1 MEKGRLKTLLLFML
15 MLTGIWGH
23 AEDFT
28 KTYHKQYKA
37 DKSTTMQLIN
47 KYGDMKI
54 INWDKN
60 EIDIKV
66 TITVKTSSQSKAES
80 TFRKIDIDFSESG
93 NIVSAITSLNE
104 SIRNTSFKID
114 YFVKIPRYINVDLS
128 NKYGDLFLNEV
139 NGHANIQVK
148 YGNFTI
154 NKLGRGNI
162 KPLNYIYVA
171 YSDTYCDIDEANWLK
186 MEVAYSK
193 VAIETVQ
200 ALMIASKYSALK
212 IKKVKSIV
220 AESKYDHPFKVG
232 AVRNFIC
239 TGGYSSFEISKLY
252 HKLDLTV
259 KYGNLD
265 LFKVDPDFELIK
277 IDQRYGKSNLH
288 LPANVSYQLE
298 AEAAYGSVK
307 YPKGYRLNKIIDG
320 TESRVWGTVGTN
332 KNAKAKVDVSSR
344 YGNVQI
350 IED

>member
-1 MEKGRLKTLLLFML
+1 MEKGKLKTLLLFLLML
-15 MLTGIWGH
+15 MGIWGY

-28 KTYHKQYKA
+28 KIYHKQYKS

-54 INWDKN
+54 INWDKD

-66 TITVKTSSQSKAES
+66 TITVKTSSESKAEN
-80 TFRKIDIDFSESG
+80 TFEKIDIDFSQSG

-114 YFVKIPRYINVDLS
+114 YFVKIPSYINVDLS

-171 YSDTYCDIDEANWLK
+171 YSDTYCDIEQANWLK
-186 MEVAYSK
+186 MELAYSK
-193 VAIETVQ
+193 IAIETAQ

-252 HKLDLTV
+252 NKLDLTV

-265 LFKVDPDFELIK
+265 LFNVDPGFELIK
-277 IDQRYGKSNLH
+277 IDQRYGKSNLY
-288 LPANVSYQLE
+288 LPANLSYQLE

-307 YPKGYRLNKIIDG
+307 YPKHYKLNKVIDG
-320 TESRVWGTVGTN
+320 TESRVWGTVGAN
-332 KNAKAKVDVSSR
+332 KNTKSKLDVSSR
-344 YGNVQI
+344 YGNIQI
-350 IED
+350 FEK

>member
-1 MEKGRLKTLLLFML
+1 MKRGELKLLLLITFL
-15 MLTGIWGH
+15 FIGIWGY

-28 KTYHKQYKA
+28 KTFHKQYKA
-37 DKSTTMQLIN
+37 DENTTMRLVN

-60 EIDIKV
+60 SIDITV
-66 TITVKTSSQSKAES
+66 TITVKTSSESKAES
-80 TFRKIDIDFSESG
+80 TFRKIDIDFSEIG
-93 NIVSAITSLNE
+93 NIVSAVTSLNE

-114 YFVKIPRYINVDLS
+114 YFVKIPTYLNVDLS

-139 NGHANIQVK
+139 NGHANILVK

-154 NKLGRGNI
+154 NKLGRGNK
-162 KPLNYIYVA
+162 KPINYIYVA
-171 YSDTYCDIDEANWLK
+171 YSDTYCDIDQANWLK

-193 VAIETVQ
+193 IAIETAQ
-200 ALMIASKYSALK
+200 ALMIASKYSAVK
-212 IKKVKSIV
+212 IKKVRSIV

-252 HKLDLTV
+252 NKLDLTV

-265 LFKVDPDFELIK
+265 LYKVDPDFEFIK

-288 LPANVSYQLE
+288 LPANCSYQLE
-298 AEAAYGSVK
+298 AQAAYGSVK
-307 YPKGYRLNKIIDG
+307 YPKGYKLNKIIDG
-320 TESRVWGTVGTN
+320 TESRVWGTVGEN
-332 KNAKAKVDVSSR
+332 KETKAKVEINSR

>member
-1 MEKGRLKTLLLFML
+1 MKKGKLLLLFTFL
-15 MLTGIWGH
+15 IISIWGN

-28 KTYHKQYKA
+28 KTFRKQYKA
-37 DKSTTMQLIN
+37 NKNTTMQLVN

-60 EIDIKV
+60 EIDITV
-66 TITVKTSSQSKAES
+66 TITVKTSNELKAES
-80 TFRKIDIDFSESG
+80 TFRKIDIDFSEKG
-93 NIVSAITSLNE
+93 NLVSAITSLNE

-114 YFVKIPRYINVDLS
+114 YFVKIPAYINVDLS

-162 KPLNYIYVA
+162 KPLNYIYVG
-171 YSDTYCDIDEANWLK
+171 YSDTYCDIDQANWLK

-193 VAIETVQ
+193 VVIETVQ

-252 HKLDLTV
+252 NKLDLTV

-265 LFKVDPDFELIK
+265 LFKVDPGFELIK

-288 LPANVSYQLE
+288 LPESYKLE
-298 AEAAYGSVK
+298 AQAAYGSIK
-307 YPKGYRLNKIIDG
+307 YPKEYKLNKIIDG
-320 TESRVWGTVGTN
+320 TESRVWGTVGIKKDT
-332 KNAKAKVDVSSR
+332 KAKVIVSSR

-350 IED
+350 TED